1 MPEKF
6 HSVAA
11 EDLLELRRVQMQQ
24 HLPHQKCTCFPFG
37 SFSEAMGGT
46 VAELV
51 VSESDF
57 RVPQNFF
64 SPRTVVLQLYAK

>member
-1 MPEKF
+1 
-6 HSVAA
+6 
-11 EDLLELRRVQMQQ
+11 MQQ

-37 SFSEAMGGT
+37 FSNETMRGT

-57 RVPQNFF
+57 RAALNVF
-64 SPRTVVLQLYAK
+64 SPGTVVMQL